1 MNLRARLRDPSLLVE
16 GAYVGREWI
25 AATSGAEITV
35 VDPAETI
42 ATVPALG
49 GRETRDA
56 IRAAEVAW
64 PAWKALPAAER
75 ARRLELWH
83 DLMLAN
89 LEDLAVIMTM
99 EQGKPLAEARGEIRY
114 GASFVKW
121 FAEDA
126 RRVYGDVIPAP
137 DHGRRTVVLK
147 EPVGV
152 SAANTLWNFPNRH
165 DHPQVRPGARRRLPE
180 WSSPPSSRRFPP
192 SPSRGSPSVPA
203 SRLASSTC

>member
-1 MNLRARLRDPSLLVE
+1 LTWHALLRAGAILGDQENETMNLRARLRDPSLLVE

-89 LEDLAVIMTM
+89 LEDLAVIMMM
-99 EQGKPLAEARGEIRY
+99 EQGKPLARGPRSDPIRRELREVVRRGCPARL
-114 GASFVKW
+114 
-121 FAEDA
+121 
-126 RRVYGDVIPAP
+126 RRRDP
-137 DHGRRTVVLK
+137 
-147 EPVGV
+147 
-152 SAANTLWNFPNRH
+152 
-165 DHPQVRPGARRRLPE
+165 RPGSRPPHRRAEGAGRGLGGEHAVELPQ
-180 WSSPPSSRRFPP
+180 PP
-192 SPSRGSPSVPA
+192 
-203 SRLASSTC
+203 